1 MLIAHPVANKPKAVA
16 ICEAFIAGAPR
27 DAVGHVFYG
36 VNESN
41 VATWRQ
47 VRKLGEPWYYLDNS
61 YFDATRGHRF
71 RVARDAVQVSVD
83 GRRTNA
89 QRFRDMGIK
98 LRPYFDG
105 DERSVWLAVEQS
117 PSFMACVAEDPT
129 YLARRLHDL
138 RGVKLRQWS
147 RDKAAASSTLAEDL
161 RQACVLITHSSAAAV
176 EAVIAGVS
184 IWVSPMSALASFAT
198 LQQGMADRLADRE
211 RVLGVLADHEFTL
224 DEMRDGLPW
233 RTVL

>member
-1 MLIAHPVANKPKAVA
+1 MLIAHPVANKPKAVT

-71 RVARDAVQVSVD
+71 RVARDAVQVSLPGKQTD
-83 GRRTNA
+83 GRR
-89 QRFRDMGIK
+89 FGEMGIS
-98 LRPYFDG
+98 LRPYIGTDI
-105 DERSVWLAVEQS
+105 RPLWLAVEQS
-117 PSFMACVAEDPT
+117 PSFMSCVAEDPS
-129 YLARRLHDL
+129 YLSRRMEGL
-138 RGVKLRQWS
+138 RSVKVRHWN
-147 RDKAAASSTLAEDL
+147 RDKAAAGSTLAEDL